1 MGKAETLA
9 TIWEIPD
16 HLWEQIHPVILELD
30 RPKATGANALP
41 PDGCWTASFSGCAAA
56 ASGTACR
63 RNWGMTAPST
73 GPSSAGYSWACWRE
87 SGPSPG

>member
-30 RPKATGANALP
+30 RPKATGRQRVA
-41 PDGCWTASFSGCAAA
+41 PDGCWTASFSDAQRLPVEPPAEGI
-56 ASGTACR
+56 G
-63 RNWGMTAPST
+63 G
-73 GPSSAGYSWACWRE
+73 
-87 SGPSPG
+87 